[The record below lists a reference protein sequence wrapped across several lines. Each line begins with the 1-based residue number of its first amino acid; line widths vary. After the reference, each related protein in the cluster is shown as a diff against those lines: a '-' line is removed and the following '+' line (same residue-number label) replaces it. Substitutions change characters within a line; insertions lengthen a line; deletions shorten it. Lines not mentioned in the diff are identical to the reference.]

1 MKIMSFGN
9 QTTTELIHQAENI
22 GLLSMPQTAKCPF
35 CSSLFPKEYAR
46 CPKCMMEHLFDIQ
59 IDFEF

>member
-1 MKIMSFGN
+1 MTMTN
-9 QTTTELIHQAENI
+9 QTTIELIHQAENM
-22 GLLSMPQTAKCPF
+22 GLLSVPQTVKCSF
-35 CSSLFPKEYAR
+35 CSSLFPREYAR